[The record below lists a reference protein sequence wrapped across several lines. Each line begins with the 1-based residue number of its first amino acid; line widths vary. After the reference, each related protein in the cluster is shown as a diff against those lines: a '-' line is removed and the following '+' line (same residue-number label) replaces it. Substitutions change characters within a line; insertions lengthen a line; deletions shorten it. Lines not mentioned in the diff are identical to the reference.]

1 MDGFLSQREAA
12 EFMRVTV
19 QTLIDWRKKGLTFY
33 KVGGMI
39 RYKKEDLINFMEG
52 CKQNESNTLRDSE

>member
-1 MDGFLSQREAA
+1 MDGFLSQQEAA
-12 EFMRVTV
+12 EFMKVTV

-39 RYKKEDLINFMEG
+39 RYKKADLINFMERG
-52 CKQNESNTLRDSE
+52 KQNESNTLRNSE

>member
-1 MDGFLSQREAA
+1 MDSFLSQQEAA
-12 EFMRVTV
+12 EFMKVTV

-52 CKQNESNTLRDSE
+52 GKQNESNTLRDSE

>member
-1 MDGFLSQREAA
+1 MDGFLSQQEAA
-12 EFMRVTV
+12 EFMKVTV

-52 CKQNESNTLRDSE
+52 GKQNESNTLRDSK

>member
-1 MDGFLSQREAA
+1 MDGFLSQQEAA
-12 EFMRVTV
+12 EFMKVTV

-52 CKQNESNTLRDSE
+52 GKQNESNTLRDSE